1 MPLTIRWII
10 EGEEEV
16 GSPHFEE
23 LIAPHAERLRADGCF
38 WEGSGFGRNE
48 VPTLGLG
55 SKGLLYVQLD
65 LQEMAGDA
73 HSGNATILPSA
84 AWRLVQALAT
94 LRAPDGHVTIPGFYE
109 AVKEPTEAQL
119 AVLAERPDNDDL
131 LKEAFGV
138 ERFNDGLAG
147 FELRKRASFSPTCN
161 IAGLASGYAGE
172 GTKTVLP
179 ARAMAKIDFR
189 LVPDQD
195 PDDILAKLKSH
206 LQSGGY
212 GDIVVSTWANCGPEV
227 TSLEEPL
234 VQKIIGLVESCT
246 GEKVEITPISG
257 GTLPLLGALRRVVGL
272 PGLSAPGN
280 PTYWAN
286 GAHAPN
292 EHIRL
297 ADLRAATW
305 LNYRMLMGLNR

>member
-16 GSPHFEE
+16 GS
-23 LIAPHAERLRADGCF
+23 PHAERLRADGCF

-55 SKGLLYVQLD
+55 SKGLLY
-65 LQEMAGDA
+65 
-73 HSGNATILPSA
+73 
-84 AWRLVQALAT
+84 
-94 LRAPDGHVTIPGFYE
+94 
-109 AVKEPTEAQL
+109 
-119 AVLAERPDNDDL
+119 L

-138 ERFNDGLAG
+138 GRFNDGLAG
-147 FELRKRASFSPTCN
+147 FELRKRASFSPTGN

-246 GEKVEITPISG
+246 DEKVEITPISG

-272 PGLSAPGN
+272 PGLSAPAIP
-280 PTYWAN
+280 PTRAD
-286 GAHAPN
+286 APMRPTSTSVLP
-292 EHIRL
+292 ICVPPP
-297 ADLRAATW
+297 
-305 LNYRMLMGLNR
+305 G